1 MPQPSPEPPVARRLR
16 LVRRRIA
23 AATLATFVAA
33 WLAVAALGKGG
44 STSTAATS
52 RVADDGHLEPERR
65 RHELRAGQRRV
76 AGRRLRAAAGR
87 RRTQAATARADGDD
101 SGPSQSSGP
110 GRPRHHLAVMSEHAR
125 TVEVFGGRVA
135 LLGAGREAPL
145 ALAVAEALLR
155 RMHAALTRFDPRS
168 ELCRLND
175 DSRPTVPASA
185 LVRRLAAAVPYAG
198 ALSGGLVDATVEP
211 TFAPERTAPT
221 GDPRPATPDPQRRWA
236 QVSVDAEAV
245 SRPPGVA
252 LDSGGLGKGLA
263 ADLVADRLRGLPSF
277 AIECLGD
284 VRAGGA
290 ERALRIASPWSD
302 EILAELPLTDGA
314 AATSGVTRR
323 GWHLID
329 PSTGRPA
336 RTGIVQ
342 ATALAPTAL
351 EAEVRAKAAL
361 LAGPAAARDH
371 LPHGGLLVL
380 DDGEVVSV

>member
-1 MPQPSPEPPVARRLR
+1 MR
-16 LVRRRIA
+16 
-23 AATLATFVAA
+23 
-33 WLAVAALGKGG
+33 
-44 STSTAATS
+44 
-52 RVADDGHLEPERR
+52 
-65 RHELRAGQRRV
+65 
-76 AGRRLRAAAGR
+76 
-87 RRTQAATARADGDD
+87 
-101 SGPSQSSGP
+101 
-110 GRPRHHLAVMSEHAR
+110 EHAR

-135 LLGAGREAPL
+135 LRGAGREAPL

-155 RMHAALTRFDPRS
+155 RMHTALTRFDPRS
-168 ELCRLND
+168 ELCLLNAD
-175 DSRPTVPASA
+175 PRATVPAGA

-198 ALSGGLVDATVEP
+198 ALSSGLVDATVEP
-211 TFAPERTAPT
+211 ALVPERGIPQGAPH
-221 GDPRPATPDPQRRWA
+221 PATPDPQRHWD

-263 ADLVADRLRGLPSF
+263 ADLVADRLRALPSY

-290 ERALRIASPWSD
+290 ARPLRVASPWD
-302 EILAELPLTDGA
+302 DGLLAELTLTDGA

-329 PSTGRPA
+329 PGTGRPA

-351 EAEVRAKAAL
+351 EADVRAKAAL
-361 LAGPAAARDH
+361 LAGPAAARTH

-380 DDGEVVSV
+380 ADGDVVSL

>member
-1 MPQPSPEPPVARRLR
+1 MR
-16 LVRRRIA
+16 
-23 AATLATFVAA
+23 
-33 WLAVAALGKGG
+33 
-44 STSTAATS
+44 
-52 RVADDGHLEPERR
+52 
-65 RHELRAGQRRV
+65 
-76 AGRRLRAAAGR
+76 
-87 RRTQAATARADGDD
+87 
-101 SGPSQSSGP
+101 
-110 GRPRHHLAVMSEHAR
+110 EHAR

-135 LLGAGREAPL
+135 LRGAGREAPL

-168 ELCRLND
+168 ELCRLNAD
-175 DSRPTVPASA
+175 PRASVPASA

-198 ALSGGLVDATVEP
+198 ALSGGLVDATVDPVFEP
-211 TFAPERTAPT
+211 QRSVPNEAVRPAGP
-221 GDPRPATPDPQRRWA
+221 DPRRPWA
-236 QVSVDAEAV
+236 SVAVDAQAV

-263 ADLVADRLRGLPSF
+263 ADLVADRLRALPSY
-277 AIECLGD
+277 AIECMGD
-284 VRAGGA
+284 VRAAGL
-290 ERALRIASPWSD
+290 ERPLRVASPWD
-302 EILAELPLTDGA
+302 DTVLAALTLTDGA

-329 PSTGRPA
+329 PATGRPA

-361 LAGPAAARDH
+361 LAGPDAARDH

-380 DDGEVVSV
+380 ADGEVVSL

>member
-1 MPQPSPEPPVARRLR
+1 MR
-16 LVRRRIA
+16 
-23 AATLATFVAA
+23 
-33 WLAVAALGKGG
+33 
-44 STSTAATS
+44 
-52 RVADDGHLEPERR
+52 
-65 RHELRAGQRRV
+65 
-76 AGRRLRAAAGR
+76 
-87 RRTQAATARADGDD
+87 
-101 SGPSQSSGP
+101 
-110 GRPRHHLAVMSEHAR
+110 EHAR
-125 TVEVFGGRVA
+125 TVEVFGGRVS
-135 LLGAGREAPL
+135 LRGAGREAPL

-155 RMHAALTRFDPRS
+155 RMHAALTRFDERS
-168 ELCRLND
+168 ELCRLNAD
-175 DSRPTVPASA
+175 PRTTVPASG

-198 ALSGGLVDATVEP
+198 ALSGGLVDATIEP
-211 TFAPERTAPT
+211 ALQPEREVPA

-236 QVSVDAEAV
+236 QVSVDAETV

-263 ADLVADRLRGLPSF
+263 ADLIADRLRGLPSY

-284 VRAGGA
+284 VRAAGA
-290 ERALRIASPWSD
+290 ERPLRIASPWDD
-302 EILAELPLTDGA
+302 EVVAVLTLTDGA

>member
-1 MPQPSPEPPVARRLR
+1 MR
-16 LVRRRIA
+16 
-23 AATLATFVAA
+23 
-33 WLAVAALGKGG
+33 
-44 STSTAATS
+44 
-52 RVADDGHLEPERR
+52 
-65 RHELRAGQRRV
+65 
-76 AGRRLRAAAGR
+76 
-87 RRTQAATARADGDD
+87 
-101 SGPSQSSGP
+101 
-110 GRPRHHLAVMSEHAR
+110 EHAR

-155 RMHAALTRFDPRS
+155 RMHAALTRFDPGS

-198 ALSGGLVDATVEP
+198 ALSDGLVDATVEP
-211 TFAPERTAPT
+211 AFAPERTAPA
-221 GDPRPATPDPQRRWA
+221 GEPRPASPDPQRRWA
-236 QVSVDAEAV
+236 QVSADATAV

-263 ADLVADRLRGLPSF
+263 ADLVADRLLGLPSY
-277 AIECLGD
+277 AVECMGD
-284 VRAGGA
+284 VRAAGT
-290 ERALRIASPWSD
+290 ERTLRVASPWD
-302 EILAELPLTDGA
+302 DGVLAELPLTDGA

-361 LAGPAAARDH
+361 LAGPGAARAH

>member
-1 MPQPSPEPPVARRLR
+1 MR
-16 LVRRRIA
+16 
-23 AATLATFVAA
+23 
-33 WLAVAALGKGG
+33 
-44 STSTAATS
+44 
-52 RVADDGHLEPERR
+52 
-65 RHELRAGQRRV
+65 
-76 AGRRLRAAAGR
+76 
-87 RRTQAATARADGDD
+87 
-101 SGPSQSSGP
+101 
-110 GRPRHHLAVMSEHAR
+110 EHAR

-135 LLGAGREAPL
+135 LLGAGRDAPL

-155 RMHAALTRFDPRS
+155 RIHAALTRFDPHS

-175 DSRPTVPASA
+175 DARATVPASA

-198 ALSGGLVDATVEP
+198 ALSGGLVDATVQP
-211 TFAPERTAPT
+211 TFAPERTAPA
-221 GDPRPATPDPQRRWA
+221 GDPRPAMPDPQRRWG
-236 QVSVDAEAV
+236 QVSVDGAAV

-263 ADLVADRLRGLPSF
+263 ADLVADRLRNLPSY
-277 AIECLGD
+277 AVECLGD

-290 ERALRIASPWSD
+290 ERTLRIASPWGD
-302 EILAELPLTDGA
+302 DILAELPLSDGA

-342 ATALAPTAL
+342 ATAFAPTAL

-361 LAGPAAARDH
+361 LSGPAGARGH

-380 DDGEVVSV
+380 DEGKVVTV

>member
-1 MPQPSPEPPVARRLR
+1 MR
-16 LVRRRIA
+16 
-23 AATLATFVAA
+23 
-33 WLAVAALGKGG
+33 
-44 STSTAATS
+44 
-52 RVADDGHLEPERR
+52 
-65 RHELRAGQRRV
+65 
-76 AGRRLRAAAGR
+76 
-87 RRTQAATARADGDD
+87 
-101 SGPSQSSGP
+101 
-110 GRPRHHLAVMSEHAR
+110 EHAR

-135 LLGAGREAPL
+135 LLGAGRDAPL

-175 DSRPTVPASA
+175 DARPTVPASA

-211 TFAPERTAPT
+211 TFAPERMAPK

-236 QVSVDAEAV
+236 QVSVHGDAV

-263 ADLVADRLRGLPSF
+263 ADLVAHRLRALPSY
-277 AIECLGD
+277 AVECMGD
-284 VRAGGA
+284 IRAGGA
-290 ERALRIASPWSD
+290 ERTLRIASPWGD
-302 EILAELPLTDGA
+302 EILAELLLTDGA

-361 LAGPAAARDH
+361 LSGPATARDH

>member
-1 MPQPSPEPPVARRLR
+1 MR
-16 LVRRRIA
+16 
-23 AATLATFVAA
+23 
-33 WLAVAALGKGG
+33 
-44 STSTAATS
+44 
-52 RVADDGHLEPERR
+52 
-65 RHELRAGQRRV
+65 
-76 AGRRLRAAAGR
+76 
-87 RRTQAATARADGDD
+87 
-101 SGPSQSSGP
+101 
-110 GRPRHHLAVMSEHAR
+110 EHAR
-125 TVEVFGGRVA
+125 SVEVFGGRVA

-155 RMHAALTRFDPRS
+155 RMHAALTRFDQRS

-175 DSRPTVPASA
+175 DARLTVPASV

-211 TFAPERTAPT
+211 AFAPERTAPA

-236 QVSVDAEAV
+236 QVSVDAAAV

-263 ADLVADRLRGLPSF
+263 ADLVAGRLRGLPSY
-277 AIECLGD
+277 AIECMGD
-284 VRAGGA
+284 VRAAGA
-290 ERALRIASPWSD
+290 ERTLRIASPWSD
-302 EILAELPLTDGA
+302 EVLAELPLTDGA

-361 LAGPAAARDH
+361 LSGPAAARDH

-380 DDGEVVSV
+380 DDGELASV